1 MPAASY
7 QDGRGSCA
15 VIQQHVRLHFETT
28 RNTRNVVDRDI
39 SLRPLDPAE
48 VGAVDAALMGQ
59 RLLAETTLRPK
70 ATHIPRQNVPQRSLV
85 SLFHKADFGSIT
97 LLRRPLLSHIRNI
110 SRVYCGGA
118 SDGAGCPTIRS
129 GGQKRCAM
137 LSHQTR
143 Q

>member
-48 VGAVDAALMGQ
+48 VGAVDAALMRQ
-59 RLLAETTLRPK
+59 RLLAQTALRPK
-70 ATHIPRQNVPQRSLV
+70 AAHIPRQHVPERSLV
-85 SLFHKADFGSIT
+85 SLFHKDDFGSLP
-97 LLRRPLLSHIRNI
+97 LLMRPLLSYIRPSAANTFL
-110 SRVYCGGA
+110 RRFPW
-118 SDGAGCPTIRS
+118 AGDP
-129 GGQKRCAM
+129 QKVPG
-137 LSHQTR
+137 
-143 Q
+143 